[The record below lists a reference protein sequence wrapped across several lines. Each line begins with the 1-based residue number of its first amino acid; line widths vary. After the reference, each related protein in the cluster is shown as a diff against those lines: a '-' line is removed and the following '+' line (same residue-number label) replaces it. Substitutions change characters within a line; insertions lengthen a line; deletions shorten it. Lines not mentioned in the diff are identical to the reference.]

1 MVRTFSSFVLSM
13 IAPNTPVCV
22 KHGRIAAER
31 IIELPFV
38 ATSKIAR
45 GTSAQCIPNI
55 TKTCHKTPSTRPKTI
70 GLKFMIAW
78 KRFVNPLEKVLATGP
93 TTKNV
98 NGTVMSNV
106 KKSTT
111 TLITSGVILVKNFE
125 CMKPPKL
132 PR

>member
-31 IIELPFV
+31 IVELPFV

-55 TKTCHKTPSTRPKTI
+55 TKTCHRIPSTRPKTI

-78 KRFVNPLEKVLATGP
+78 KRLVNPSEKALAIGP

-98 NGTVMSNV
+98 NGN
-106 KKSTT
+106 
-111 TLITSGVILVKNFE
+111 GNE
-125 CMKPPKL
+125 
-132 PR
+132 

>member
-31 IIELPFV
+31 IVELPFV

-45 GTSAQCIPNI
+45 GTSAQYIPNI
-55 TKTCHKTPSTRPKTI
+55 TKTCHKIPSTRPKTI

-78 KRFVNPLEKVLATGP
+78 KRFVNPSDKVLATGP

-98 NGTVMSNV
+98 NGN
-106 KKSTT
+106 
-111 TLITSGVILVKNFE
+111 GNE
-125 CMKPPKL
+125 
-132 PR
+132 

>member
-1 MVRTFSSFVLSM
+1 MKAGIEMVRTFSSFVLSM

-31 IIELPFV
+31 ILELPFV

-55 TKTCHKTPSTRPKTI
+55 TKTCHRIPSTRPKTI

-78 KRFVNPLEKVLATGP
+78 KRLVNPSEKALAIGP

-106 KKSTT
+106 KKGTT
-111 TLITSGVILVKNFE
+111 KTLMTSGVILVKNF
-125 CMKPPKL
+125 
-132 PR
+132 